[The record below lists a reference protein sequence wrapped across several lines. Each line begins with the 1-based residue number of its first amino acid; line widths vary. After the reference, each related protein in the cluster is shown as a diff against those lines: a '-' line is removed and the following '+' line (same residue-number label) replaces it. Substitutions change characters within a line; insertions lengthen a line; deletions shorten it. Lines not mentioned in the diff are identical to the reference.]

1 VYKEKHMGLTHIDE
15 NGDVIM
21 VDVGDKDITT
31 RRACA
36 KGSISMSKKVFD
48 AIVSNKIKKGNVF
61 ATAKIAG
68 VMAAKNTSNTI
79 PLCHPLP
86 IDNIAIDFFPD
97 KKSPCIEVQATVKVT
112 GRTGVEMEA
121 LHAVSIAL
129 LTIYDMCKAMDRTM
143 IIKDIYLTEKSG
155 GKSGHFVRQG

>member
-1 VYKEKHMGLTHIDE
+1 MGLTHIESDG
-15 NGDVIM
+15 NVTM
-21 VDVGDKDITT
+21 VDVGGKKITS
-31 RRACA
+31 RKACA
-36 KGSISMSKKVFD
+36 RGSISMSSEVFD
-48 AIVSNKIKKGNVF
+48 AIISDKIKKGNVF
-61 ATAKIAG
+61 ATARIAG
-68 VMAAKNTSNTI
+68 IMAAKNTANTI

-97 KKSPCIEVQATVKVT
+97 KKSHHIEVQAEVKVT

-121 LHAVSIAL
+121 LHAASIAL

-143 IIKDIYLTEKSG
+143 VIKDISLTEKSG